1 MTLHRF
7 PADFPAMALQDSDI
21 AKRVGRARRLARWS
35 LVAAVAALVVAG
47 AGLTL
52 ARYDVIAKLAGFSAL
67 LGGGLVALLA
77 LVLGL
82 GSLFSGR
89 GAAAPS
95 RRTAWIGIA
104 VALLYVGFLGSR
116 PLAAGDAPAIHDVT
130 TDLASPPQFEVLA
143 LRADNL
149 VGVGTLENWRRIH
162 EQAYGD
168 LGPVTIPRPV
178 AAVTADAARLAEQA
192 GWKVAKVD
200 PARGHLEATASVS
213 YIRFNDD
220 VVLRIV
226 PTQDGKGSRVDMR
239 SVSRVGV
246 GDLGVNARRIREFL
260 AALAAA

>member
-1 MTLHRF
+1 
-7 PADFPAMALQDSDI
+7 MALQDSDI

-35 LVAAVAALVVAG
+35 LAAAVAALVVAG
-47 AGLTL
+47 TGLTL

-130 TDLASPPQFEVLA
+130 TDLASPPQFEVLP

-149 VGVGTLENWRRIH
+149 VGVGTLENWRRIKLAGLRRPWPRYDT
-162 EQAYGD
+162 QTGGSGD
-168 LGPVTIPRPV
+168 SGRRALLN
-178 AAVTADAARLAEQA
+178 RLAGRSPRSIQLVAISKLRPASPTSASTMTLCCGSCRRRTARAVVSTCARSA
-192 GWKVAKVD
+192 GW
-200 PARGHLEATASVS
+200 G
-213 YIRFNDD
+213 
-220 VVLRIV
+220 
-226 PTQDGKGSRVDMR
+226 
-239 SVSRVGV
+239 
-246 GDLGVNARRIREFL
+246 L
-260 AALAAA
+260 AILA